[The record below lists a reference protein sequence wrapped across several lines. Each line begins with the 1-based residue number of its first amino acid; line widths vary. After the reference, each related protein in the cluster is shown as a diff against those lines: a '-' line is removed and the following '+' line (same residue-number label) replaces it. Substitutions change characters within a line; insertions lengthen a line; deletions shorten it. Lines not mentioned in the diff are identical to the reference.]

1 MKQTTLYKRFK
12 KNPVS
17 ATSVAAR
24 IIRYLCGERTYTTM
38 GYVDD
43 KKLIRPC
50 YAAGRGSFIHN
61 VDHTFEVCA
70 LLDRLGVKY
79 EKGND
84 APRGGLT
91 GNYIRII
98 TKIVEG

>member
-1 MKQTTLYKRFK
+1 M
-12 KNPVS
+12 
-17 ATSVAAR
+17 TSVPAR
-24 IIRYLCGERTYTTM
+24 IVRYLCGDRCYATM

-43 KKLIRPC
+43 ARLIRPC
-50 YAAGRGSFIHN
+50 LTAGRGRFVHN
-61 VDHTFEVCA
+61 SDHTFEFCA

-91 GNYIRII
+91 GNYIRVL

>member
-1 MKQTTLYKRFK
+1 MKQTTLYNRFK
-12 KNPVS
+12 KCSVP

-24 IIRYLCGERTYTTM
+24 IVRYLCGERSYTTM
-38 GYVDD
+38 GYIDD
-43 KKLIRPC
+43 ARLIRPC
-50 YAAGRGSFIHN
+50 FTAGRGRFVHN
-61 VDHTFEVCA
+61 SDHTFEVCA

-91 GNYIRII
+91 GNYIRVL

>member
-1 MKQTTLYKRFK
+1 MKQTTLYNRFK
-12 KNPVS
+12 KLSLP
-17 ATSVAAR
+17 ATSVSAR

-43 KKLIRPC
+43 KKIFRPC
-50 YAAGRGSFIHN
+50 YAAGRGRYIHN
-61 VDHTFEVCA
+61 VDHTSEVCA

>member
-1 MKQTTLYKRFK
+1 MKQSTLYKRFRK
-12 KNPVS
+12 ISIP

-24 IIRYLCGERTYTTM
+24 IIRSLCGEHIYTTM

-43 KKLIRPC
+43 AKLIRPC
-50 YAAGRGSFIHN
+50 NAAGRGRFIHN
-61 VDHTFEVCA
+61 ADHTLEFCA

-91 GNYIRII
+91 GNYIRVI

>member
-1 MKQTTLYKRFK
+1 MKQTTLYNRLRKCSV
-12 KNPVS
+12 P
-17 ATSVAAR
+17 ATSVVAR
-24 IIRYLCGERTYTTM
+24 IVRYLCGERTRTTM
-38 GYVDD
+38 GYIDD

-50 YAAGRGSFIHN
+50 FATGRGRFIHN
-61 VDHTFEVCA
+61 ADHTFEVCA
-70 LLDRLGVKY
+70 LLDRLGLKY

-84 APRGGLT
+84 APRSGLT